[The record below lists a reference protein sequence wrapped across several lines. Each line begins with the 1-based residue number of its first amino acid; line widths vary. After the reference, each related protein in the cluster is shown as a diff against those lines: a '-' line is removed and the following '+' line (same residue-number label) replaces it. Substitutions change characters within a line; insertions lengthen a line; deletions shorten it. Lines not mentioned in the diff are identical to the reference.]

1 MQALKIDNER
11 ERENPLASTKEY
23 RAFSFLFFSF
33 LFFSRISMYKKPSP
47 LSRATKQVRSTLV
60 STPEE
65 RSRQGQGE
73 GEGEGERKDKDNEE
87 IVFRTRGRCVAIAM
101 SWDGFAPAASAI
113 LKFPRCGRRRTHTR
127 ESRSRVGSRR

>member
-1 MQALKIDNER
+1 MKGR
-11 ERENPLASTKEY
+11 ERTHSPVQKNTERFLF
-23 RAFSFLFFSF
+23 FSFLFFSF